1 MKPILTYLGVTGSLL
16 LITVSGGYGAPLNI
30 DEFISNASI
39 RYEKT
44 FTIDAPIELWN
55 RMLDN
60 PVLVGKLWDLY
71 NFIPQYRVTAKGAGV
86 HILDPTGIEGD
97 LVEIHS
103 DVFTRIFYGSG
114 NMNNWHIP
122 LSLKGKALFLI
133 KQTAGEGQVTV
144 TLSIFGEGGD
154 TVVTRLLLK
163 AVSPLLTYY
172 INRRVTRNLA
182 DFEKIVDDIVHK
194 PEKIRPMMS
203 GRFLIDFE
211 RLLKTNG

>member
-1 MKPILTYLGVTGSLL
+1 MKPLLTYISSSAVLL
-16 LITVSGGYGAPLNI
+16 LVTVSGGYGFSINI

-44 FTIDAPIELWN
+44 FMIDAPIGLWN
-55 RMLDN
+55 RILDN
-60 PVLVGKLWDLY
+60 PVLVGRLWDLY
-71 NFIPQYRVTAKGAGV
+71 NFTPQYRVTAKGTGI

-133 KQTAGEGQVTV
+133 KQTAGKGRS
-144 TLSIFGEGGD
+144 LSPCQSTAREA
-154 TVVTRLLLK
+154 TPL
-163 AVSPLLTYY
+163 SPGCCS
-172 INRRVTRNLA
+172 RW
-182 DFEKIVDDIVHK
+182 F
-194 PEKIRPMMS
+194 P
-203 GRFLIDFE
+203 RF
-211 RLLKTNG
+211 

>member
-1 MKPILTYLGVTGSLL
+1 MRSILTYGGAVTVLFLVTASRSRGIS
-16 LITVSGGYGAPLNI
+16 LNI
-30 DEFISNASI
+30 DEFIENASI
-39 RYEKT
+39 RYEKV
-44 FTIDAPIELWN
+44 FTIDAPLDLWN

-60 PVLVGKLWDLY
+60 PVLIGKLWEIY
-71 NFIPQYRVTAKGAGV
+71 NFTPHYLFTSKGAGI

-103 DVFTRIFYGSG
+103 DTFSRIFYGSG
-114 NMNNWHIP
+114 NMRNWHIP

-133 KQTAGEGQVTV
+133 KHTYEHEKVSV
-144 TLSIFGEGGD
+144 TLSIYGEGGD

-182 DFEKIVDDIVHK
+182 DFEKIIDDIIHR
-194 PEKIRPMMS
+194 PEKIRPRIS
-203 GRFLIDFE
+203 GQFLMEFE
-211 RLLKTNG
+211 RLVKTSG